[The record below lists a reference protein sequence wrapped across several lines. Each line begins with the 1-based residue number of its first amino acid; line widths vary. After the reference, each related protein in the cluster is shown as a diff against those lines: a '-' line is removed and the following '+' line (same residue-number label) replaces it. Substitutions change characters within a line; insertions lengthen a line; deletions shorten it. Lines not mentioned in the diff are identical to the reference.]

1 MESKLVVRGEASET
15 ESEDEPINITE
26 SLSVQATMANS
37 RKGEVITGEDSES
50 DSETVIYTNEPTEN
64 QLPRAAEKSMNKPKK
79 TYETLLIRKLK
90 DDNKQLYRDLDGF
103 TTETITKARDVLNTA
118 EQELIKSQ
126 ITLQGALTA
135 LRGLNHNSAAIKN
148 KLRDILSSNF
158 ISNINKNIV

>member
-50 DSETVIYTNEPTEN
+50 DSETE
-64 QLPRAAEKSMNKPKK
+64 
-79 TYETLLIRKLK
+79 

>member
-50 DSETVIYTNEPTEN
+50 DSETEN